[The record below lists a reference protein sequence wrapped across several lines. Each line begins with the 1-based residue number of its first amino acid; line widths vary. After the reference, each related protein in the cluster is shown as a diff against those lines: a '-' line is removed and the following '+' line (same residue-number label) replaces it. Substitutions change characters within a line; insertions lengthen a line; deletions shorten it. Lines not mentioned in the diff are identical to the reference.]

1 MDMEPALN
9 PNDELPYLITVLGK
23 VVSDVRRLASG

>member
-1 MDMEPALN
+1 MEPALK
-9 PNDELPYLITVLGK
+9 PNDELPYLINVLGK

>member
-1 MDMEPALN
+1 MEPALN
-9 PNDELPYLITVLGK
+9 PNDELPYLITVLRK